1 MRPKADIETLFSAE
15 QIQDRVDRLAYE
27 ITQSIGTDFLLIS
40 ILKGSF
46 VFSADLIRS
55 LHRSGATPQ
64 IDFLTLSSYGSATE
78 SSGHV
83 EIKKDIDEIVKNKS
97 ILLVDDILE
106 SGRTLAFAKNILSDR
121 GALSV
126 NLCVFLNKPGKRKVQ
141 IEANFIGFDCPDKFV
156 VGYGLDYA
164 HYFRELPFVGSLD
177 K

>member
-1 MRPKADIETLFSAE
+1 MRPKADIETLFSSQ
-15 QIQDRVDRLAYE
+15 QIQDRVHKLADE
-27 ITQSIGTDFLLIS
+27 ITKSIGTDFLLIS

-55 LHRSGATPQ
+55 LHKSGATPQ
-64 IDFLTLSSYGSATE
+64 IDFLTLSSYGAATE
-78 SSGHV
+78 SSGHI

-126 NLCVFLNKPGKRKVQ
+126 DLCVFLNKPGKRKVD
-141 IEANFIGFDCPDKFV
+141 IEADFVGFTCPDKFV

-164 HYFRELPFVGSLD
+164 HYFRELPFVGSL

>member
-1 MRPKADIETLFSAE
+1 MRPNADIDVLFSAQE
-15 QIQDRVDRLAYE
+15 IQNRVNKLADE
-27 ITQSIGTDFLLIS
+27 ITNSIGKEFLLIS

-64 IDFLTLSSYGSATE
+64 IDFLTLSSYGSATQ

-83 EIKKDIDEIVKNKS
+83 EIKKDIDEIVKGKT

-106 SGRTLAFAKNILSDR
+106 SGRTLSFAKNILTDR

-126 NLCVFLNKPGKRKVQ
+126 ELCVFLNKPGKRNVQ
-141 IEANFIGFDCPDKFV
+141 IEAGFVGFDCPDKFV

-164 HYFRELPFVGSLD
+164 HYYRELPYVGFLR
-177 K
+177 

>member
-1 MRPKADIETLFSAE
+1 MRPKADIESLFSADK
-15 QIQDRVDRLAYE
+15 IQVRVNELAVE
-27 ITQSIGTDFLLIS
+27 ITKSIGRDFLLIS

-78 SSGHV
+78 SSGHI
-83 EIKKDIDEIVKNKS
+83 EIKKDIDEIVKDKT

-106 SGRTLAFAKNILSDR
+106 SGRTLAFAKNILTDR
-121 GALSV
+121 GAYSV
-126 NLCVFLNKPGKRKVQ
+126 DLCVFLNKPGKRKVD
-141 IEANFIGFDCPDKFV
+141 IESNFTGFICPDKFV

-164 HYFRELPFVGSLD
+164 NYFRELPFVGFL

>member
-1 MRPKADIETLFSAE
+1 MRPKADIETLFSAQ
-15 QIQDRVDRLAYE
+15 QIQDRVNKLAYE

-64 IDFLTLSSYGSATE
+64 IDFLTLSSYGAATE

-126 NLCVFLNKPGKRKVQ
+126 DLCVFLNKPGKRKVE

-164 HYFRELPFVGSLD
+164 HYFRELPFVGSLR
-177 K
+177 

>member
-1 MRPKADIETLFSAE
+1 MRPKADIETLFSSQE
-15 QIQDRVDRLAYE
+15 IQNRVHKLADE
-27 ITQSIGTDFLLIS
+27 ITRSIGTDFLLIS

-64 IDFLTLSSYGSATE
+64 IDFLTLSSYGAATE
-78 SSGHV
+78 SSGHI
-83 EIKKDIDEIVKNKS
+83 EIKKDIDEIVKDKS

-106 SGRTLAFAKNILSDR
+106 SGRTLSFAKNILSDR

-126 NLCVFLNKPGKRKVQ
+126 SLCVFLNKPGKRKVN
-141 IEANFIGFDCPDKFV
+141 IEADFVGFVCPDKFV

-164 HYFRELPFVGSLD
+164 HYFRELPFVGSL

>member
-15 QIQDRVDRLAYE
+15 QIQDRVDKLAYE

-106 SGRTLAFAKNILSDR
+106 SYRTLAL
-121 GALSV
+121 
-126 NLCVFLNKPGKRKVQ
+126 RKTSCQ
-141 IEANFIGFDCPDKFV
+141 IEVLYLLTYVFF
-156 VGYGLDYA
+156 
-164 HYFRELPFVGSLD
+164 
-177 K
+177 

>member
-164 HYFRELPFVGSLD
+164 HYFRELPFVGSLR
-177 K
+177 

>member
-15 QIQDRVDRLAYE
+15 QIQDRVDKLAYE

-164 HYFRELPFVGSLD
+164 HYFRELPFVGSLR
-177 K
+177 

>member
-1 MRPKADIETLFSAE
+1 MRPKADIEVLFSAD
-15 QIQDRVDRLAYE
+15 QIQNRVNKLAVE
-27 ITQSIGTDFLLIS
+27 ITSSIGQEFLLVS

-83 EIKKDIDEIVKNKS
+83 EIKKDIDEIVKDKT

-106 SGRTLAFAKNILSDR
+106 SGRTLAFGKNLLTDR

-126 NLCVFLNKPGKRKVQ
+126 ELCVFLNKPGKRNVD
-141 IEANFIGFDCPDKFV
+141 IEANFVGFTCPDKFV

-164 HYFRELPFVGSLD
+164 HYFRELPYVGSLR
-177 K
+177 

>member
-1 MRPKADIETLFSAE
+1 MRPKAEIETLFSAE
-15 QIQDRVDRLAYE
+15 KIQDRVNNLASE

-64 IDFLTLSSYGSATE
+64 IDFLTLSSYGAATQ

-126 NLCVFLNKPGKRKVQ
+126 DLCVFLNKPGKRKVE
-141 IEANFIGFDCPDKFV
+141 IEANFIGFECPDKFV

-164 HYFRELPFVGSLD
+164 HYFRELPFVGSL

>member
-1 MRPKADIETLFSAE
+1 MRPKADIETLFSSQ
-15 QIQDRVDRLAYE
+15 QIHDRVHKLADE
-27 ITQSIGTDFLLIS
+27 ITKSIGTDFLLIS

-55 LHRSGATPQ
+55 LHNSGATPQ
-64 IDFLTLSSYGSATE
+64 IDFLTLSSYGAATE
-78 SSGHV
+78 SSGHI

-126 NLCVFLNKPGKRKVQ
+126 DLCVFLNKPGKRKVD
-141 IEANFIGFDCPDKFV
+141 IEADFVGFTCPDKFV

-164 HYFRELPFVGSLD
+164 HYFRELPFVGSL

>member
-1 MRPKADIETLFSAE
+1 MRPKADIETLFSSRE
-15 QIQDRVDRLAYE
+15 IQNRVHKLADE
-27 ITQSIGTDFLLIS
+27 ITKSIGTDFLLIS

-64 IDFLTLSSYGSATE
+64 IDFLTLSSYGAATE
-78 SSGHV
+78 SSGHI
-83 EIKKDIDEIVKNKS
+83 EIKKDIDEIVKDKS

-106 SGRTLAFAKNILSDR
+106 SGRTLSFAKNILSDR

-126 NLCVFLNKPGKRKVQ
+126 SLCVFLNKPGKRKVN
-141 IEANFIGFDCPDKFV
+141 IEADFVGFVCPDKFV

-164 HYFRELPFVGSLD
+164 HYFRELPFVGSL

>member
-1 MRPKADIETLFSAE
+1 MRPKAEIETLFSAE
-15 QIQDRVDRLAYE
+15 KIQDRVNNLASE

-64 IDFLTLSSYGSATE
+64 IDFLTLSSYGAATQ

-126 NLCVFLNKPGKRKVQ
+126 DLCVFLNKPGKRKVE
-141 IEANFIGFDCPDKFV
+141 IEANFIGFECPDKFV

-164 HYFRELPFVGSLD
+164 HYFRELPFVGSLS
-177 K
+177 